1 MPPISRVLAC
11 GLLVAWSVAAMPQS
25 AADGDVPSESLTGKP
40 GDPANGRVVVVGRQ
54 SGFCLLCHS
63 GPFPE
68 ERHQGNLAPDLRTTV
83 ADLSAAQIR
92 LRLMDSSQNNPNS
105 IMPAYFRTDH
115 LVRVADRFQGK
126 TILSA
131 QEVEDVVA
139 FLLTLKTP

>member
-1 MPPISRVLAC
+1 
-11 GLLVAWSVAAMPQS
+11 
-25 AADGDVPSESLTGKP
+25 
-40 GDPANGRVVVVGRQ
+40 VVVVGRQ